1 MSIYIFYNVF
11 QNGYDTQS
19 TEMSDEDAFD
29 DEETYEVEEIR
40 DKKRG
45 DDGKYLYYVKWKG
58 WESDTNTW
66 EPYEHLED
74 CPLLIEEF
82 ERKRRRFQEKRE
94 KKREERE
101 KKKQQRR
108 ERELKAAARFK
119 AGSDSDED
127 YDRSSRDTKKEEKD
141 GARKSDGASEDP
153 SKTKK
158 DSKRKKE
165 EFQVSKPILS
175 KDRKEDKNQKRPP
188 KFFRDLKPDSI
199 LGMTADV
206 GDGELYFYIKWKD
219 DQAEPGLVKAKEA
232 YQKIPMMCLSFYE
245 KHLVWNKV
253 TSKKDSNEVK
263 SEKESKTNCQEFSEK
278 ASSINTS
285 RSL

>member
-1 MSIYIFYNVF
+1 
-11 QNGYDTQS
+11 
-19 TEMSDEDAFD
+19 MSDRSDVEDAFD

-45 DDGKYLYYVKWKG
+45 NDGKYLYYVKWKG

-82 ERKRRRFQEKRE
+82 ERRRRRYQEKKD

-101 KKKQQRR
+101 KKKQHRR

-119 AGSDSDED
+119 AESDSDNDFE
-127 YDRSSRDTKKEEKD
+127 RSSRDTKKGKKEND
-141 GARKSDGASEDP
+141 DCRSSDGDSD
-153 SKTKK
+153 
-158 DSKRKKE
+158 DSKRSSKKE
-165 EFQVSKPILS
+165 VVTKDVNKMSKHSGS
-175 KDRKEDKNQKRPP
+175 KDRKDEKNQKRPP
-188 KFFRDLKPDSI
+188 KFFRDLKPECI

-219 DQAEPGLVKAKEA
+219 DQADPGLVKAREA
-232 YQKIPMMCLSFYE
+232 YQKIPMMCLKFYE
-245 KHLVWNKV
+245 KHVVWNKMMGHPV
-253 TSKKDSNEVK
+253 TVKDDK
-263 SEKESKTNCQEFSEK
+263 SEIKPKISPQEHSIEK
-278 ASSINTS
+278 ASSVANS